1 MITQVCENDLPVIS
15 IYQHRLILV
24 TNHSNKNTRQVAMTE
39 KMTAASKEPDRTT
52 WIIINDDD
60 DDVDVTKDTDDEE
73 DEPGIL
79 LRDTITQWRRRN

>member
-1 MITQVCENDLPVIS
+1 
-15 IYQHRLILV
+15 
-24 TNHSNKNTRQVAMTE
+24 MTE